1 MKEKGMLN
9 TLLRPDTGTKRL
21 RYLDNLR
28 SLVIFFVAVM
38 HSDVTYS
45 GVGGW
50 YYTEDNPALRDWLEV
65 VQEKYGDIE
74 MNTVEEKEIESCMKA
89 KKRGTAAGRANLK
102 QDIQPSMEEQ
112 QVAELERTFSDRWE
126 W

>member
-1 MKEKGMLN
+1 MRPPSPEPYRKAMKEKGMLN

-50 YYTEDNPALRDWLEV
+50 YYTEDNPASLDMRSRVPGLRAVL
-65 VQEKYGDIE
+65 KSANCGIGLKSFKRN
-74 MNTVEEKEIESCMKA
+74 MEISK
-89 KKRGTAAGRANLK
+89 
-102 QDIQPSMEEQ
+102 
-112 QVAELERTFSDRWE
+112 
-126 W
+126 